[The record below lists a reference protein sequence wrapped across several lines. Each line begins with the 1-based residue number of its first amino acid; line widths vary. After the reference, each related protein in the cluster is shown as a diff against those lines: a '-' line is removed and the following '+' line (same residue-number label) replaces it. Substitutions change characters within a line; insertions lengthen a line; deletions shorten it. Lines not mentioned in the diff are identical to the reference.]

1 MSGQQVE
8 QMIAL
13 KKMYG
18 ISLDRARESKN
29 LMEALSYFAMS
40 GEEGALDETE
50 SGRAL
55 APLVAG
61 GAILTI
67 ALIME
72 SCTSE
77 GGNQKKDISDFL
89 KNLEVAMPEN
99 EELKKFLQGDK
110 NQTEEE
116 KKEALKDLIKI
127 TNQYKIF
134 TGGEGDIT
142 EDLPE
147 ITVLQQLSRYRK
159 EAMAIG
165 LERYGGQSWEKV
177 LKEAGTNKQ
186 EFSQKLEQKII
197 RAAGVKENVHI
208 IDLDSEE
215 GRKVKEEYEY
225 FAKITTVRL
234 GGNWEEVKKWWDE
247 SNFFMIG
254 EEGMGNGYKPKGFR
268 GHFYND
274 RITVFREGKIVE
286 FMRANV
292 DPEDEKRFGTVAS
305 NLYGMFTMKRE
316 GKSFSEITNGVTNT
330 YEDYLAL
337 KLSNLNTGKGTNWYD
352 IPQDSNVNGGINPSK
367 NKEKGQPE
375 WGIWGALVHPGGPTY
390 NWSEGCQTIYYEDYP
405 EFMELFWDKKLN
417 EGKGGYR
424 YDLVG
429 YYFLLTQ

>member
-18 ISLDRARESKN
+18 ISLDRAQESKN
-29 LMEALSYFAMS
+29 LMAALSYFAMS
-40 GEEGALDETE
+40 GEEGVLDETE

-61 GAILTI
+61 GAVLTI

-77 GGNQKKDISDFL
+77 GGQKKDISEFL

-99 EELKKFLQGDK
+99 EKLKKFLRGEKDQG
-110 NQTEEE
+110 EGE

-147 ITVLQQLSRYRK
+147 ITILQQLSRYRK
-159 EAMAIG
+159 EAISVG
-165 LERYGGQSWEKV
+165 LERYGGKSWEKV

-197 RAAGVKENVHI
+197 RAAGVKKNVHV
-208 IDLDSEE
+208 IDLNSEE
-215 GRKVKEEYEY
+215 GRKVKKEYEY